1 MSSRYVLN
9 VVYPTEM
16 AQSLSLSEH
25 PIVLGRS
32 QQCDLL
38 IEDEWVSRRHCQV
51 WTENQRI
58 WVQDLGSTNG
68 TYIDGQQI
76 RQIVNLNLGQR
87 IQLGKIILQAFEAV
101 DRSEPHTMVL
111 SALGSPWENYSSEY
125 LIAVEALGYDS
136 PDQPFAA
143 ITREFLQHEIQNL
156 IEEQIQADE
165 YLRSMGEGR
174 YLVYSSCKNES
185 EAESLGEKLIQILK
199 NHRFQWQETPL
210 PYQFRVKWIQVSAD
224 ESDNHRLQRA
234 FVAFSQKENYD

>member
-16 AQSLSLSEH
+16 AQSLSLSAH
-25 PIVLGRS
+25 PIILGRS

-68 TYIDGQQI
+68 TFVDGQQI

-87 IQLGKIILQAFEAV
+87 IQLGKIILQAFEAA

-111 SALGSPWENYSSEY
+111 SALGAPWENYPSEY
-125 LIAVEALGYDS
+125 LIAVEAMGYDA

-143 ITREFLQHEIQNL
+143 ITREFLQHEIQSL
-156 IEEQIQADE
+156 IEEQMLPEE
-165 YLRSMGEGR
+165 YLRNLGDGK
-174 YLVYSSCKNES
+174 YLLYSSSKTELDS
-185 EAESLGEKLIQILK
+185 QHFSEKLTNLLK

-210 PYQFRVKWIQVSAD
+210 PFQFRVKWIQVIEG
-224 ESDNHRLQRA
+224 ESDIDCTQRA
-234 FVAFSQKENYD
+234 FG